1 VLFFLGILFLMF
13 VGSIAWAGST
23 AALLK
28 KAHLGSKL
36 KTIVWLFTLVQII
49 GLAWITLSRS
59 GAPESSMAIPR
70 PYLAAIFFWHVL
82 ALPVFFTS
90 KIAAALFRIAARIS
104 SFFQD
109 NQNGKGSQD
118 LGGSTAEDTRREGF
132 SRRDFFAIAAQS
144 SPALITVAS
153 TPVSQWQLEQFRV
166 RRLTMV
172 TPKLPAELDGLTIAH
187 VSDTHVG
194 RFTRGSI
201 LERIVETTNSLD
213 SDLVVFT
220 GDLINFS
227 LGDLPVG
234 IELLKGIRARHGV
247 FACEGNHDLMQDGF
261 AFRDLMSRA
270 SIGLLVDE
278 AARVVIKGRRV
289 QLTGIPWGE
298 SPNGRGS
305 SGYNRDVLHRSLIE
319 RVSVK
324 NDVDAFRILLAH
336 HPHAFDHAK
345 DFPLTLSGHT
355 HGGQLMLSRS
365 IGAGPSLYRYWSGL
379 YEKEGRSLCVSNGVG
394 NWFPIRVGAPAEIV
408 HLTLRAGGSE
418 GVSKEEASRRPSA

>member
-1 VLFFLGILFLMF
+1 MF

-28 KAHLGSKL
+28 KARLSPKL
-36 KTIVWLFTLVQII
+36 KITIWIFTLVQII
-49 GLAWITLSRS
+49 GLAWIIFSRS

-82 ALPVFFTS
+82 ALPVFLTS
-90 KIAAALFRIAARIS
+90 KIAAATVRIGIKVPSLFRKNQTDERPQDVEVSSAAA
-104 SFFQD
+104 
-109 NQNGKGSQD
+109 NQP
-118 LGGSTAEDTRREGF
+118 AGF

-166 RRLTMV
+166 RSLTMV
-172 TPKLPAELDGLTIAH
+172 APKLPAELDGLTIAH

-194 RFTRGSI
+194 RFTKGSI
-201 LERIVETTNSLD
+201 LERIVEATNSLD

-234 IELLKGIRARHGV
+234 IELLKGIKARHGV
-247 FACEGNHDLMQDGF
+247 FACEGNHDLMQDGL
-261 AFRDLMSRA
+261 AFRDHMNRA
-270 SIGLLVDE
+270 SVGLLVDE
-278 AARVVIKGRRV
+278 AASLVIRGRRV
-289 QLTGIPWGE
+289 QVTGLPWGA
-298 SPNGRGS
+298 SPSARGS
-305 SGYNRDVLHRSLIE
+305 SGNRRDVLHQSLLE
-319 RVSVK
+319 RVSGK

-345 DFPLTLSGHT
+345 DFHLTLSGHT

-394 NWFPIRVGAPAEIV
+394 NWFPIRVGAPAEII
-408 HLTLRAGGSE
+408 HLTLRAGSSE
-418 GVSKEEASRRPSA
+418 EESDGATSQRPSA

>member
-1 VLFFLGILFLMF
+1 MF

-28 KAHLGSKL
+28 KAHQGSNL
-36 KTIVWLFTLVQII
+36 KTIVWLFTLVQIV

-82 ALPVFFTS
+82 ALPVFLTS
-90 KIAAALFRIAARIS
+90 KIAAALFRIGVRIS
-104 SFFQD
+104 SFFRE
-109 NQNGKGSQD
+109 NQNGKGPQD
-118 LGGSTAEDTRREGF
+118 LGSSTAEDNPREGF

-153 TPVSQWQLEQFRV
+153 TPVSQWQLEQFQV

-172 TPKLPAELDGLTIAH
+172 APTLPVELDGLTIAH

-194 RFTRGSI
+194 RFTKGSI

-247 FACEGNHDLMQDGF
+247 FACEGNHDLMQDGL
-261 AFRDLMSRA
+261 AFRDFMNRA
-270 SIGLLVDE
+270 SVGLLVDE

-298 SPNGRGS
+298 SPNARAS
-305 SGYNRDVLHRSLIE
+305 SGNNRDLLHRSLIE

-418 GVSKEEASRRPSA
+418 GESKGEASRRPSA

>member
-1 VLFFLGILFLMF
+1 VFFFLGILFLMF
-13 VGSIAWAGST
+13 VGSLVWAAST

-36 KTIVWLFTLVQII
+36 KTIVWLFTLVQIS

-59 GAPESSMAIPR
+59 GIPESSMPIPR

-82 ALPVFFTS
+82 ALPVFLTS
-90 KIAAALFRIAARIS
+90 KITAALFRIAVRVS
-104 SFFQD
+104 SFFRG
-109 NQNGKGSQD
+109 NQNRKGPH
-118 LGGSTAEDTRREGF
+118 GPGVSTAEDSRREGF
-132 SRRDFFAIAAQS
+132 SRRDFFTIAAQS

-172 TPKLPAELDGLTIAH
+172 APTLPSELDGLTIAH

-194 RFTRGSI
+194 RFTKGSI

-234 IELLKGIRARHGV
+234 IDLLKGIRARHGV
-247 FACEGNHDLMQDGF
+247 FACEGNHDLMQDGL
-261 AFRDLMSRA
+261 AFRDLMNRA
-270 SIGLLVDE
+270 SLGLLVGE
-278 AARVVIKGRRV
+278 AARVVIRGCRV
-289 QLTGIPWGE
+289 QVTGIPWGE
-298 SPNGRGS
+298 SPNARGS

-324 NDVDAFRILLAH
+324 NDLDAFRILLAH
-336 HPHAFDHAK
+336 HPHAFDHAE

-355 HGGQLMLSRS
+355 HGGQLMLSRR

-379 YEKEGRSLCVSNGVG
+379 YKKGDRSLCVSNGVG

-408 HLTLRAGGSE
+408 HLTLRASVSQEGSK
-418 GVSKEEASRRPSA
+418 GEASQRPSA